1 MNGKTR
7 TQKVILETAGYRIT
21 GEVTLPAEGS
31 HSRLSDLL
39 NREGLNFIPLANAE
53 VTSRDNEQTERM
65 PFIGVARDSVQI
77 AYEDNR
83 L

>member
-1 MNGKTR
+1 MASKTR
-7 TQKVILETAGYRIT
+7 IQRVVLETAGYRIM
-21 GEVTLPAEGS
+21 GEVTLPAEGP

-53 VTSRDNEQTERM
+53 ITSRESGQRERM
-65 PFIGVARDSVQI
+65 PFIGVARDTVQI